1 MIQQNGVNTVK
12 PKMKSLINKSPE
24 RIVGNRYLK
33 NTIQKRKST
42 RSLWIKYGLPRKTNC
57 ENLWL

>member
-12 PKMKSLINKSPE
+12 LKMKSLINKSPE

-42 RSLWIKYGLPRKTNC
+42 RSL
-57 ENLWL
+57 